1 MNEKTL
7 IALIRSTHPIGLPRP
22 KRVRNNEPNTNHA
35 MKTKLT
41 HKEMMN
47 AFRDATAGQRVDM
60 TVNEVVALVDS
71 IEAESHNE
79 AVNEI
84 LIELGWKERE

>member
-1 MNEKTL
+1 MTFATTRGARL
-7 IALIRSTHPIGLPRP
+7 QRA
-22 KRVRNNEPNTNHA
+22 NNNNKHDKHNSPNDT

-47 AFRDATAGQRVDM
+47 AFRDATNGKRVDM
-60 TVNEVVALVDS
+60 TINEVVALVDS

-79 AVNEI
+79 AVSEI

>member
-1 MNEKTL
+1 
-7 IALIRSTHPIGLPRP
+7 
-22 KRVRNNEPNTNHA
+22 
-35 MKTKLT
+35 MKTKLLT
-41 HKEMMN
+41 HNEMMN
-47 AFRDATAGQRVDM
+47 AFRDATAGKRIDM
-60 TVNEVVALVDS
+60 TTNEVVALVDS

>member
-1 MNEKTL
+1 MYEPDEK
-7 IALIRSTHPIGLPRP
+7 
-22 KRVRNNEPNTNHA
+22 PNHT

-47 AFRDATAGQRVDM
+47 AFRDATAGKRIDM
-60 TVNEVVALVDS
+60 TTNEVVAMVDS

>member
-1 MNEKTL
+1 
-7 IALIRSTHPIGLPRP
+7 
-22 KRVRNNEPNTNHA
+22 

-47 AFRDATAGQRVDM
+47 AFRDATEGKRVNM
-60 TVNEVVALVDS
+60 TVSEVVALVDS

-84 LIELGWKERE
+84 LIELGWKDVAQE